1 MVKQEV
7 VECPP
12 FYFGFWC
19 QSRTRE
25 LTYEEQ
31 ELFVQDIHTRVTQ
44 LLIDAYPTTNDTNN
58 LEFFVEL
65 QLTYVRTQLELRDDR
80 PSANMFV
87 HFHAN
92 AIFNESEVIDTPNG
106 LEVWDVSFMNLCSFE
121 GFVSELKNNVGGIFY
136 DMGPNSSIYP
146 MEGWECEIK
155 PKRKLI
161 KQRKEAAE
169 AAAKKKK
176 ANAAKGRRPNTAT
189 SDERSIVVADPDQTI
204 RTGNVAASSKKPQQ
218 DPSKRIEAG
227 LVMTIKDNNGDP
239 ELSGKTVI
247 IIEKDPEKKGRW
259 LVALEEEYYDNDFDE
274 EPYMISVSGKHLAR
288 YEG

>member
-1 MVKQEV
+1 MVKQEI

-19 QSRTRE
+19 QSRTPRE
-25 LTYEEQ
+25 LSYEEQ
-31 ELFVQDIHTRVTQ
+31 DLLVQDIHTRVTQ
-44 LLIDAYPTTNDTNN
+44 LLIDAYPTTNDKNN
-58 LEFFVEL
+58 IEFFVEL

-80 PSANMFV
+80 PNSNMFV
-87 HFHAN
+87 HFHAT
-92 AIFNESEVIDTPNG
+92 ATFNESITIDTPNG
-106 LEVWDVSFMNLCSFE
+106 LEIWDVSFMNLCSFE

-136 DMGPNSSIYP
+136 DMGPNSSIYA

-169 AAAKKKK
+169 AAKKK
-176 ANAAKGRRPNTAT
+176 ANAAKRRGKNTAT
-189 SDERSIVVADPDQTI
+189 SDERSMVVADPDQTI
-204 RTGNVAASSKKPQQ
+204 RSGNPASNKQQ
-218 DPSKRIEAG
+218 HDPSKRIEAG

-239 ELSGKTVI
+239 ELSGKHVI

-274 EPYMISVSGKHLAR
+274 DPYMISVSGKHLAR
-288 YEG
+288 FEG